1 MSSHTMPTQ
10 KEPTMSTSSTPS
22 AALTNPFAAW
32 AKGAEAMHDMM
43 TEAMRSTTKTMAG
56 LGATPVMPGMPDL
69 RGGQKAAMDAMTE
82 LAAPLRAVVG
92 PERLTAEVKRE
103 AELAGKL
110 MKWSG
115 EKAAEHV
122 KTVEAESRTLR
133 TLGEEGVAI
142 GQAAAKASAKLTTD
156 VAANAALVEDHAV
169 KAATWSARVA
179 RHQADA
185 SVSALHTAGAQA
197 QELQQLGIAAMTAR
211 LESTLKLQAE
221 LATLPAKMLRAA
233 APKAAPAAAP
243 ADTAAAPS
251 A

>member
-1 MSSHTMPTQ
+1 
-10 KEPTMSTSSTPS
+10 MSTHSTPS
-22 AALTNPFAAW
+22 ASLTNPFAAW

-43 TEAMRSTTKTMAG
+43 TEAMRSTTKTMTG
-56 LGATPVMPGMPDL
+56 LGTKPVLPGMPDL

-82 LAAPLRAVVG
+82 MAAPLRAVVG
-92 PERLTAEVKRE
+92 PERLSAEVKRE

-122 KTVEAESRTLR
+122 KTVEAEGRTLR

-142 GQAAAKASAKLTTD
+142 GQEAAKASAKLGAD

-179 RHQADA
+179 RHQADTT
-185 SVSALHTAGAQA
+185 VNALHTASKQA
-197 QELQQLGIAAMTAR
+197 QELQQLGIEAMTAR

-233 APKAAPAAAP
+233 APKAASAPAAAP
-243 ADTAAAPS
+243 ADKAEAPS